1 MLNYI
6 CIPTD
11 GEFITVSD
19 NGILNIPHYP
29 IIPFI
34 EGDGIGKD
42 ITGSML
48 YVVNSAVYKAYG
60 NKKKII
66 WLEVY
71 VGDKA
76 QKIYGFSEFLPKET
90 LDILKRSL
98 VSIKGP
104 LTTPVGGGMRSLNV
118 KIRQLLD
125 LYVCCRPIR
134 YFYGVPSPVK
144 EPWKVNMVVLRE
156 NSEDIYSGIEW
167 KANSVGAKKIINFLH
182 ENMGVNNIRFSNSC
196 GVGIK
201 LVSEKGT
208 KRLVKFAIQYAIDN
222 NYDSVTLVHKG
233 NIMKFTEGAFR
244 EWGYDVVYKYF
255 NGIPHS
261 NGIWAK
267 LINPKN
273 NMNIIVKDIMADAFF
288 QQILLNPEDYG
299 VIATLNLNGDYI
311 SDALAAQIGGI
322 GISPGANIGNN
333 IALFEATHGSAP
345 KYANLNIAN
354 PSSLILSAEMLL
366 RHIGWYQA
374 ADYIISGIRK
384 TIKSKFVTSDFY
396 KKMKDAVCLG
406 TMEFSKKIVE
416 NM

>member
-1 MLNYI
+1 MSYI

-11 GEFITVSD
+11 GEFITVSN
-19 NGILNIPHYP
+19 NGVLNVPYNP

-42 ITGSML
+42 ITESML
-48 YVVNSAVYKAYG
+48 YVVNCAVQKAYG
-60 NKKKII
+60 NKKRIV

-76 QKIYGFSEFLPKET
+76 QKMYGFGEFLPEET
-90 LDILKRSL
+90 LDIMRKALI
-98 VSIKGP
+98 SIKGP
-104 LTTPVGGGMRSLNV
+104 LTTPVGGGIRSLNV

-125 LYVCCRPIR
+125 LYVCCRPMR
-134 YFYGVPSPVK
+134 YFYGVPTPVK

-167 KANSVGAKKIINFLH
+167 KANSVGAKKVIDFLCK
-182 ENMGVNNIRFSNSC
+182 NMGVRNIRFSNSC

-201 LVSEKGT
+201 LVSEEGT
-208 KRLVKFAIQYAIDN
+208 KRLIKFAIQYAINN
-222 NYDSVTLVHKG
+222 NYGSVTLVHKG

-244 EWGYDVVYKYF
+244 EWGYDVVYKCF

-261 NGIWAK
+261 NGVWAQ

-273 NMNIIVKDIMADAFF
+273 KMNIIVKDIMADAFF
-288 QQILLNPEDYG
+288 QQILLKPEDYG

-322 GISPGANIGNN
+322 GISPGANMGNN

-374 ADYIISGIRK
+374 ADYIMDGIKK